1 MPAVTRKRAN
11 SPQEAHEETEEEKS
25 EAEMDVEEHG
35 AQNGQTRLRFH
46 ESLSWRAGRAIPL
59 AELLR
64 RLETLAKEL
73 HDLEQEEVERDS
85 LLSVAKELASQQL
98 LAHKDRGVKAWTA
111 CCLVDILRLCAP
123 DAPYTGK
130 ELKVGLLLL
139 SEPHETL
146 TSSRKFSLSSSSQF
160 SPRSPILPTHT
171 TRNTSTS

>member
-1 MPAVTRKRAN
+1 MPAVTRKRA
-11 SPQEAHEETEEEKS
+11 SGPVEAREDAEDRS
-25 EAEMDVEEHG
+25 EAEMDVEEHD
-35 AQNGQTRLRFH
+35 AQIGLTRLRFK

-85 LLSVAKELASQQL
+85 LLPVAKELASQQL
-98 LAHKDRGVKAWTA
+98 LSHKDRGVKAWSA

-130 ELKVGLLLL
+130 ELKVRP
-139 SEPHETL
+139 SYYQVNL
-146 TSSRKFSLSSSSQF
+146 TD
-160 SPRSPILPTHT
+160 H
-171 TRNTSTS
+171 

>member
-1 MPAVTRKRAN
+1 MPVVTRKLAS
-11 SPQEAHEETEEEKS
+11 SPVEAHKDAEDRS
-25 EAEMDVEEHG
+25 EAEMDVEEHDS
-35 AQNGQTRLRFH
+35 QNGLTRLRFQ

-73 HDLEQEEVERDS
+73 HDLEQEEVDRNS

-98 LAHKDRGVKAWTA
+98 MAHKDRGVKAWSA

-130 ELKVGLLLL
+130 ELKVRSLYYRVK
-139 SEPHETL
+139 SHQTL
-146 TSSRKFSLSSSSQF
+146 TSSRISSLFSSTRFFQRL
-160 SPRSPILPTHT
+160 PILQTHT
-171 TRNTSTS
+171 IRNTSMS

>member
-1 MPAVTRKRAN
+1 MPAVTRKRAS
-11 SPQEAHEETEEEKS
+11 SPVEAHEDAEDRS

-35 AQNGQTRLRFH
+35 AQNGLTRLRFQ

-85 LLSVAKELASQQL
+85 LLPVAKELASQQL

-130 ELKVGLLLL
+130 ELKVRTFLLP
-139 SEPHETL
+139 SEPHEAL
-146 TSSRKFSLSSSSQF
+146 TPSRKFSLSSSSPF
-160 SPRSPILPTHT
+160 SQLSQILPTHT
-171 TRNTSTS
+171 TRNTSMS